1 MQIFVQIHIM
11 HIINIK
17 ISNKKDSQL
26 SFIFVDILKLYKNDV
41 SVQPPIKLVLVWS
54 NTRKSENKRGVII
67 CN

>member
-1 MQIFVQIHIM
+1 M

-41 SVQPPIKLVLVWS
+41 SVQPPIKLVL
-54 NTRKSENKRGVII
+54 TRKSENKRGVII

>member
-11 HIINIK
+11 YFINIK

>member
-1 MQIFVQIHIM
+1 M